1 MIGTFL
7 GNYIWQRI
15 SGLREIAEVW
25 GLDKNFAGS
34 GIKGNSKVK
43 GDGHEYPSP
52 HGLWQGVFEIVG
64 MLSVGDVDGHLS
76 SEPDELAGAGI
87 GDDGDA

>member
-1 MIGTFL
+1 MRAAPCFFALYIQNSRLQRVIGTFL

-43 GDGHEYPSP
+43 GDGHEYPS
-52 HGLWQGVFEIVG
+52 HTGYGRVY
-64 MLSVGDVDGHLS
+64 SKS
-76 SEPDELAGAGI
+76 
-87 GDDGDA
+87 